1 MSSGIHLLNIVYDM
15 IMFLSSCLMRDICSL
30 LLNILCQHR
39 ESCRTNGAFFVAGP
53 CVFSICFVK
62 TTPGRLVHVQSAWT
76 PTRCVYI
83 YIYIYVYFFL
93 DCKCIFH
100 NESRNHKEQFPAQS
114 VPLGHIISI
123 EFGTT
128 NLDRR
133 TPDLSSLDGSYS
145 VPPPNA
151 LAQELLT
158 DGPLYVSLLLYEE
171 RETCSMIR
179 RPAKHVVTLLRWKR
193 LAREVICD

>member
-1 MSSGIHLLNIVYDM
+1 MIIH
-15 IMFLSSCLMRDICSL
+15 
-30 LLNILCQHR
+30 
-39 ESCRTNGAFFVAGP
+39 AF
-53 CVFSICFVK
+53 
-62 TTPGRLVHVQSAWT
+62 
-76 PTRCVYI
+76 
-83 YIYIYVYFFL
+83 
-93 DCKCIFH
+93 FH

-145 VPPPNA
+145 VPPPKA

-179 RPAKHVVTLLRWKR
+179 RPAKHVVTLLGCGYGESDW
-193 LAREVICD
+193 LEMCFAISNIFDCMVGP